1 MPSAKSSSKTP
12 IVVLVVVLVLAAVG
26 VGAWFLV
33 NRSLGNPSVEE
44 LVELMPAD
52 ATAVVLV
59 RGLPRLA
66 LDFRL
71 EEHFETLERENEEF
85 RQALE
90 ELRGELGFDP
100 TDRQAMSEQGFDLL
114 APLGVVFT
122 MNPDQSWNVA
132 GFVPVSDPEKVDAAI
147 RRHAEEA
154 GEPVRDV
161 TFEGSTFAATGDGT
175 AQYAFHER
183 YLVVSGAETEAG
195 ASGYLARIVGEEGGG
210 LGQAAWWTS
219 LSPLLGRDW
228 KLFAGVNPDLPESL
242 LDELQEMQEMGG
254 AFSAN
259 MEQLRQLASIGVAVE
274 LSTDLLRMDSLV
286 TAREDAAKPLDAVI
300 GPAEDRLAPVIPGEA
315 LAALRMAVDPE
326 KALAQAV
333 EETPEIQPMLE
344 QGYAT
349 LQEMTGVD
357 FETAVVPYLGS
368 PISLVAV
375 RDEGQVPVGG
385 ALWLP
390 LEAGHQVETALSSA
404 FDLLSQSGLPATR
417 ATDGALGY
425 ALDLGTTRLR
435 WGIARDHL
443 VVAAGQNT
451 ATRASQALA
460 EPGESFLQAIE
471 RSEVRE
477 GLESEGDFFA
487 YLDLPRI
494 TSVVEQVVGADSVPA
509 EAGAALDHLGVLY
522 GGGDYEPRS
531 ATGYMVL
538 HAAGPDGFAQAL
550 DEAVAASVAGGQEGE
565 EAAPAP

>member
-1 MPSAKSSSKTP
+1 MPVAKSSSKTP
-12 IVVLVVVLVLAAVG
+12 LVVLLVVLVLAAVG

-33 NRSLGNPSVEE
+33 NRSLGNPSVED

-59 RGLPRLA
+59 RGLPKLA

-71 EEHFETLERENEEF
+71 EEHFETLERENEDF

-90 ELRGELGFDP
+90 EMRAELGFDP
-100 TDRQAMSEQGFDLL
+100 TDREAMDEQGFDLL

-122 MNPDQSWNVA
+122 LNPDQSWNVA
-132 GFVPVSDPEKVDAAI
+132 GFLPVSDPEKVDAAI
-147 RRHAEEA
+147 RRHAEQA

-161 TFEGSTFAATGDGT
+161 EIDGSTFAATGDGR

-183 YLVVSGAETEAG
+183 YLVVSGAETETA
-195 ASGYLARIVGEEGGG
+195 ASTYLARIVGEGGGG
-210 LGQAAWWTS
+210 LGGAAWWTS
-219 LSPLLGRDW
+219 LQPLLGRDW

-242 LDELQEMQEMGG
+242 LDELEGMQEMGG

-259 MEQLRQLASIGVAVE
+259 MEQLRQLASMGVAVE
-274 LSTDLLRMDSLV
+274 LTTDLLRMDSLV
-286 TAREDAAKPLDAVI
+286 TAREDAHPLDATI
-300 GPAEDRLAPVIPGEA
+300 GPAQDTLVAVMPGEA
-315 LAALRMAVDPE
+315 LAAMRLSIDPE

-344 QGYAT
+344 QGYAS

-368 PISLVAV
+368 PISLAVV

-390 LEAGHQVETALSSA
+390 LEAGHQVEPALASA
-404 FDLLSQSGLPATR
+404 FDLLSQSGLPAAR

-435 WGIARDHL
+435 WGVARDHL

-451 ATRASQALA
+451 AADVSQALA

-471 RSEVRE
+471 RSEVRR
-477 GLESEGDFFA
+477 GLESEGDFYV

-494 TSVVEQVVGADSVPA
+494 TSVVEQVVGADNVPA
-509 EAGAALDHLGVLY
+509 EARPVLDHLGVLY

-531 ATGYMVL
+531 GTGYMVL
-538 HAAGPDGFAQAL
+538 HAADPDGFAKAL